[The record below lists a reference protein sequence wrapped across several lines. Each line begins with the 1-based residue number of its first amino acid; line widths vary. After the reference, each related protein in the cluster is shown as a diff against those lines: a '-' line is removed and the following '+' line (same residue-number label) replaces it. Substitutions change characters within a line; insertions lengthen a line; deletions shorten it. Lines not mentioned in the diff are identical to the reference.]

1 LSAVPLLR
9 AGFTYFGFV
18 FGAGF
23 LLGAVRVLVLVP
35 RLGARL
41 AELSEMPLMAVVIV
55 LAARHVLRRWPLPS
69 ATARLQVG
77 GLALALLLAAELT
90 LAALVQGQSPA
101 QWIASRDPVSGPV
114 YLAMLLVY
122 ALMPLVLRPAR

>member
-1 LSAVPLLR
+1 MPLLR
-9 AGFTYFGFV
+9 AGFTYFSLV

-23 LLGAVRVLVLVP
+23 LLGAVLVLVLVP

-55 LAARHVLRRWPLPS
+55 LAARHVLRRWPLPN
-69 ATARLQVG
+69 ATACLLVG

-90 LAALVQGQSPA
+90 LAALVEGQSPA
-101 QWIASRDPVSGPV
+101 HWIASLDPVSGPV
-114 YLAMLLVY
+114 YLAMLPVY